1 MLPLNSQGVSAIPAK
16 HESPRFSW
24 IDRMA
29 QSLMFRRLGVMS
41 GGVLTIDDG
50 STRHK
55 FGESGALNCELQ
67 VHDAGFFRAAV
78 LGGKISVAQTYIDG
92 LWDCD
97 HLTTLFRIFIRNME
111 SSDGMDRGLA
121 KVAGWFQRLGHA
133 LRDNTPG
140 GSRRNIQ
147 AHYDLGNEFF
157 QLWLDPTMAYSAGIF
172 RDWSDELVSASH
184 EKFDRVCRKLNV
196 GPDTRLLE
204 IGTGWGGMAL
214 HAAREHGC
222 QVTTTT
228 ISPAQHAEARR
239 LIASN
244 GMADRVEVL
253 LKDYRDLHGRF
264 DRLCSIEMVEAV
276 GHRHL
281 PQFFR
286 KSSDLLTDDGSMVL
300 QAIIMP
306 ESRHARYLNNVDFIQ
321 RYVFPGGCLPS
332 VASLT
337 NAAGAAGDLRLVH
350 YEDFAPHYAET
361 LRRWRTKF
369 ENRLDDVRALGYPET
384 FIRLWRYYLSYC
396 EAAFEERYIGVAHLQ
411 FDKPGCR
418 RDPLELTQWAATHRE
433 SPHRSL
439 HSSQKGNI
447 S

>member
-1 MLPLNSQGVSAIPAK
+1 M
-16 HESPRFSW
+16 
-24 IDRMA
+24 
-29 QSLMFRRLGVMS
+29 RRA
-41 GGVLTIDDG
+41 
-50 STRHK
+50 
-55 FGESGALNCELQ
+55 FGEPGSLNCEIR
-67 VHDAGFFRAAV
+67 VRDSRFFRSAV
-78 LGGKISVAQTYIDG
+78 LGGKISVAQAYIDG
-92 LWDCD
+92 QWDCD

-121 KVAGWFQRLGHA
+121 KIAGWFQRLGHK

-147 AHYDLGNEFF
+147 AHYDLGNDFF

-172 RDWSDELVSASH
+172 PDWSDELETASH
-184 EKFDRVCRKLNV
+184 EKFDRVCRKLNLQR
-196 GPDTRLLE
+196 GTRLLE

-214 HAAREHGC
+214 HAGREYGC
-222 QVTTTT
+222 RVTTTT

-239 LIASN
+239 LVETN
-244 GMADRVEVL
+244 GLADRVDVL
-253 LKDYRDLHGRF
+253 LQDYRHLQGRF
-264 DRLCSIEMVEAV
+264 DRLCSIEMIEAV

-286 KSSDLLTDDGSMVL
+286 KCSNLLADDGSMVL
-300 QAIIMP
+300 QAIVMP

-337 NAAGAAGDLRLVH
+337 NSAGTAGDLRLVH

-361 LRRWRTKF
+361 LRRWRTEF
-369 ENRLDDVRALGYPET
+369 ENRLDDVRAMGYPEKFT
-384 FIRLWRYYLSYC
+384 RLWRYYLSYC

-411 FDKPGCR
+411 FDKPACR
-418 RDPLELTQWAATHRE
+418 RDPLELSQHAAASPVHRPCE
-433 SPHRSL
+433 PANGSPNSQLKRNRS
-439 HSSQKGNI
+439 
-447 S
+447 